1 MKKINKLLSVFLVL
15 VLMLSLVPVSSV
27 TASAAGVPVFSLTP
41 SQDTAQV
48 GDIITVDVNVTEK
61 SKLCAL
67 ILDVVYDET
76 AFEVVEVTSAT
87 EFDVEMLNPEYSN
100 RAVRFVGT
108 TTSYI
113 SDDATTILTVKFKV
127 LDNCCDIYVLLK
139 EAYVINAKNEN
150 VNVTMDA
157 NFLTETITIH
167 ESGEGKLVSAPT
179 CEDTGYKTYNCSC
192 GEVIEEIIP
201 ATGHNDSD
209 ADGYCNICD
218 ELICNHSCHKSGI
231 AGFFWKITLFF
242 SKLFGSNKYC
252 ECGALH
258 Y

>member
-1 MKKINKLLSVFLVL
+1 MKTMNKLLSVFLVL
-15 VLMLSLVPVSSV
+15 VLMLSIIPVSAV
-27 TASAAGVPVFSLTP
+27 PASAASVPVFSLAP
-41 SQDTAQV
+41 SKITAQV
-48 GDIITVDVNVTEK
+48 GDIISVDVNVTEK
-61 SKLCAL
+61 SRLCAL
-67 ILDVVYDET
+67 VFDIVYDES
-76 AFEVVEVTSAT
+76 AFEVVGVTAKQAFSA
-87 EFDVEMLNPEYSN
+87 EMINAEYSS

-113 SDDATTILTVKFKV
+113 SDEATNILTVKFKV
-127 LDNCCDIYVLLK
+127 TDNCGDIYILLK

-150 VNVTMDA
+150 VNVTMDS
-157 NFLTETITIH
+157 NFLSETITIH
-167 ESGEGKLVSAPT
+167 ESGIEKITLAPT
-179 CEDTGYKTYNCSC
+179 CENTGCKTYTCPC
-192 GEVIEEIIP
+192 GEVIEEVIP

-209 ADGYCNICD
+209 SDGYCNICD
-218 ELICNHSCHKSGI
+218 ELICDHSCHQSGI